1 MSENKYYILNPDHSV
16 KVVLLMEWAE
26 WFESTVKERWDTP
39 RRVAQTNINDEVNVS
54 TVFLGLDYRF
64 WEGPPLIFE
73 TMIFGG
79 EHDQYQERYST
90 WNEAVS
96 WHKRAVSK
104 AKFAASWFG
113 KTYYKF
119 LWLIHRFF

>member
-16 KVVLLMEWAE
+16 KVVSLMEWAE
-26 WFESTVKERWDTP
+26 WFESTVKARWDFS

-54 TVFLGLDYRF
+54 TVFLGLNYRF
-64 WEGPPLIFE
+64 WDGPPLIFE

-79 EHDQYQERYST
+79 EHDQYQDRYST
-90 WNEAVS
+90 WDEAVRG
-96 WHKRAVSK
+96 HDIAVRK

-113 KTYYKF
+113 RLYYKF
-119 LWLIHRFF
+119 LTYV